1 MNGDKAIVNCFVLD
15 RNINILIATNYLILS
30 VAQMMSN
37 SLYGFSSNLRVDL
50 VDLLYNLRTP
60 LGMSLDICLGL
71 DLVFLICF

>member
-15 RNINILIATNYLILS
+15 RNINMLIATNNLIS
-30 VAQMMSN
+30 RMMSN
-37 SLYGFSSNLRVDL
+37 SLYGFSSNLQVDL